1 MTPEDVTE
9 QPAAAYYR
17 MMTVTGQSVAAKHP
31 SRLRFAPVIAG
42 AKRVVRQ
49 HPILVAAAVIVVWA
63 GGVAGGVVALTSE
76 SDVQA
81 AAACPAP
88 GPPYYAYA
96 VPPDPADPPAAGSG
110 PTSWAWQ
117 AHIHPLKVGNWVRGM
132 HGGMW
137 KVTGIVTMPGVEPVC
152 RPFAIIGLGSVN
164 SPFNKGLVMA
174 GRLVLQPVG

>member
-1 MTPEDVTE
+1 MTLTGHS
-9 QPAAAYYR
+9 AAAR
-17 MMTVTGQSVAAKHP
+17 HPARLGFTPVVAGVKRAVRRRPVLIAASV
-31 SRLRFAPVIAG
+31 
-42 AKRVVRQ
+42 
-49 HPILVAAAVIVVWA
+49 LVLWA
-63 GGVAGGVVALTSE
+63 GGVAGGVVVLNSV

-96 VPPDPADPPAAGSG
+96 VPPDPAHPPAAGSG
-110 PTSWAWQ
+110 ATSWGWQ
-117 AHIHPLKVGNWVRGM
+117 PHLHPLKVGNWVKGM
-132 HGGMW
+132 DGHMW

-152 RPFAIIGLGSVN
+152 GPFAIVGLASAR

>member
-1 MTPEDVTE
+1 MTASGRIVVPKL
-9 QPAAAYYR
+9 PL
-17 MMTVTGQSVAAKHP
+17 
-31 SRLRFAPVIAG
+31 RLRLAPVIAG

-49 HPILVAAAVIVVWA
+49 HRVVSAVAVLVLVG
-63 GGVAGGVVALTSE
+63 GGVAGGVAAFNSVSN
-76 SDVQA
+76 VRP

-96 VPPDPADPPAAGSG
+96 VPPDPAHPPAAGSG
-110 PTSWAWQ
+110 PTSWGWQ
-117 AHIHPLKVGNWVRGM
+117 PHIRPLKVGNWVRGM
-132 HGGMW
+132 GGHMW

-152 RPFAIIGLGSVN
+152 RPFAIVGLSSAN